1 MSGEGSLFE
10 DEDRRGATGQRGD
23 SDEPN
28 DEDGGEDK
36 VILPH
41 WREPATGEI
50 PKVIS
55 GLSGERPT
63 WMKSF
68 SNSETAQSKTN
79 SAPSGGEP
87 RERSAASRTSRS
99 FASSAPIPE
108 GAWQDS
114 REKSPSP
121 RSHSVKEAKTPLN
134 ISSWPHARKSPDLQ
148 APAKRSRRK
157 VSPGKARGSARPAP
171 ASAVAPG
178 SKMSEEEVSKVRGRS
193 RSQSIVTGLTLGAVI
208 LIGFSFGRLAAE
220 AIVMLAVV
228 IAAAEYYSSVRRYG
242 TKPATLVGLIAVIVA
257 VAGAYSRGFAGI
269 SYGLTLGLIVTMLWY
284 LLGLIKSRP
293 LEGVAVT
300 MFGVLW
306 IGVLGSFA
314 SLILRPADFGGNGVK
329 LLLATLVT
337 TSAADVF
344 AYFGGQFFG
353 RRKLAPSVSP
363 YKTYEGLLSGGVA
376 AILFGAILCGHIAP
390 LNWFSGLLLGLA
402 AAVMTP
408 LGDLCESMIKRSL
421 EVKDTSKLLPGHGGL
436 LDRIDGLLFMLP
448 VAYFLFRLLHIA

>member
-23 SDEPN
+23 SVELK
-28 DEDGGEDK
+28 EEARGEEEL
-36 VILPH
+36 VLPH

-50 PKVIS
+50 PKIIS
-55 GLSGERPT
+55 GLSGEHPSWMEPSPARDAQEPATTPSPT
-63 WMKSF
+63 R
-68 SNSETAQSKTN
+68 EA
-79 SAPSGGEP
+79 
-87 RERSAASRTSRS
+87 RERPSPSRTSRS
-99 FASSAPIPE
+99 FAGSSPIPE
-108 GAWQDS
+108 AAWQDA
-114 REKSPSP
+114 REPSSS
-121 RSHSVKEAKTPLN
+121 RSHIVKEAKAPVK
-134 ISSWPHARKSPDLQ
+134 ISSFLGSRKSVDPQ
-148 APAKRSRRK
+148 RRAKSTRHK
-157 VSPGKARGSARPAP
+157 AGIGKASE
-171 ASAVAPG
+171 SSKEAVASMPPG
-178 SKMSEEEVSKVRGRS
+178 PRTPEAEIAKVRGRS
-193 RSQSIVTGLTLGAVI
+193 RSQSIVTGLALGAVI

-220 AIVMLAVV
+220 SIVVLAVV
-228 IAAAEYYSSVRRYG
+228 IASAEYYSSVRRYG

-257 VAGAYSRGFAGI
+257 VVGAYSRGFAGI
-269 SYGLTLGLIVTMLWY
+269 SYGLTLGLVVTMLWY

-329 LLLATLVT
+329 LLLAILIT

-363 YKTYEGLLSGGVA
+363 YKTYEGLISGGLA

-390 LNWFSGLLLGLA
+390 LNLFSGLLLGLA

-421 EVKDTSKLLPGHGGL
+421 EVKDTSRLLPGHGGL

-448 VAYFLFRLLHIA
+448 VAYFLFRLMHIA